1 MEENKEVTKKNTK
14 LFSTIILLIFLVLSI
29 LVLCLVL
36 SFDFHAMA
44 EQAKAQSDNTTEQV
58 VGGLAIGLGLG
69 ILFALMLF
77 VSIALVVV
85 DLLCLFKAIN
95 NRKSDVKWIRILS
108 YVLDGSFSLIIILT
122 IIRFI
127 TWVV

>member
-1 MEENKEVTKKNTK
+1 MEENKEVIKKNTK
-14 LFSTIILLIFLVLSI
+14 LFSTIVLLIFLTLSV

>member
-1 MEENKEVTKKNTK
+1 MEENIEVAKKNTK
-14 LFSTIILLIFLVLSI
+14 LFSTIVLLIFLVLSI

-36 SFDFHAMA
+36 SFDFHALA

>member
-14 LFSTIILLIFLVLSI
+14 LFSTIVLLIFLALSI

-108 YVLDGSFSLIIILT
+108 FVLDGSFSLIILLT

>member
-1 MEENKEVTKKNTK
+1 MEENKEVAKKNTK
-14 LFSTIILLIFLVLSI
+14 LFSTIVLLIFLVLSI

-36 SFDFHAMA
+36 SFDFHALA

>member
-14 LFSTIILLIFLVLSI
+14 LFSTIVLLIFLALSI

-108 YVLDGSFSLIIILT
+108 FVLDGSFSLIIILT